1 MTGAI
6 IVTAALAATWFV
18 SPKGDDAN
26 DGSKGRPVKT
36 VEKAVELSRG
46 LMRDEAKTIVVG
58 DGLYCFERTVRL
70 GEGDNDLEIRAEN
83 PGKAVL
89 SGARPVTGWKAD
101 PKDPRFLVADF
112 PFAAEKNML
121 YTLVV
126 NGEMAD
132 FACYPEYDSGKKL
145 PYIANYEDAS
155 KGNRT
160 VIRYDLRTLP
170 KGYTYEGLDLE
181 SVFLDIPQEWAS
193 TRTYI
198 ATNDWRNGV
207 FHLVS
212 RTDMPIGQFN
222 QGYLIR
228 NLRMGMTHPG
238 TWMFEASAGKV
249 YYWPKPGEKADTIQT
264 TLSCIKSLFSVGA
277 RNVTLSGLVL
287 EGCKCPFRWGV
298 YGNKDGILPA
308 LVGGG
313 GVFRGRIVDCELR
326 NTAGVGVCFVKPE
339 RTVVERCR
347 VHHLGGGGVAYEDG
361 GDRSDIVGSEISY
374 TGRYSL
380 SANGCAMQL
389 RNVKFVG
396 NKVHHTTGVGTCF
409 WTSDSLVASNEFHHT
424 MQLVRDGGA
433 VYGAMVRTLFLDNYC
448 HDLGEWPGLYNDEG
462 GMDCVYSGN
471 RFESSWWPFHM
482 HDCRTITFTNNVIS
496 SDYAMRYSFQGS
508 THCTFKDNKIS
519 AKGAI
524 ESDIY
529 VENCDT
535 WDNEVRSRQA
545 DGTYGPF
552 ARVRLENPVLPRKEP
567 AAAVRVLR
575 PPVKAGEKGCEV
587 DNRAFRSP
595 WSRGVDCNRD
605 AEGRISIGVP
615 GTTIAC
621 GFDDEF
627 LYLRGYYKYNQ
638 FCGYLG
644 SQSVGH
650 VWGVHDGVRL
660 SFEGF
665 DVDVFTDGTVV
676 SSDGSLQFDRTNTLV
691 RSWGGVGEGQR
702 LYALKIPLSRLGIDG
717 RTAEGSEIPFN
728 ATFYNADHREYKYY
742 EAPEKPGFVAGL
754 FGGKGNALTGRIR
767 LEPFVRDSYSLVAQK
782 AGSLN
787 GGNVF
792 VGAAWPFGMLQPGPD
807 TVARA
812 GDGYGEKS
820 GGFDANHDLL
830 MGVTQTHVPGYGR
843 PDLQDFLLLPFTGD
857 LPKDGSRPCQRI
869 ENVWDSPPPA
879 RYQAVL
885 ERWALHLEST
895 ASRRCAYHRFAYDR
909 GGRVKVLVD
918 TRAGAIAPGAKER
931 LVASESA
938 FGTNGVFEAHNRVT
952 CWRKDRDVYAKIA
965 FDPLP
970 VAVRELPS
978 DGRPGARYV
987 AEFELGAHGAVVAK
1001 VALSAE
1007 SLDGARRNFDSDPAG
1022 FDFDARKAECEK
1034 AWRAALGRVAAEGD
1048 DAKLRLFYTALCR
1061 LLVQPALVSDAGAGK
1076 DAYEYATSG
1085 DAARVTRPWMRL
1097 FAPSVAEAVRPSAWP
1112 KGEYRGRID
1121 VSKVPGDDVGSLC
1134 DSLFSTKSD
1143 GLPGN
1148 DEGGRLSAWY
1158 AFACLGVYPTSE
1170 TGDEFAAV
1178 APQLSRASVA
1188 LENGKTFSVVAN
1200 GLSKDCRRVKS
1211 VTFNGRPLKD
1221 GKLGYAEIM
1230 SGGELAFEMCK

>member
-1 MTGAI
+1 MTSAI
-6 IVTAALAATWFV
+6 LATAALAATWFV

-26 DGSKGRPVKT
+26 DGSRERPVKT

-46 LMRDEAKTIVVG
+46 LMRDEAKTIVVA
-58 DGLYCFERTVRL
+58 DGLYCFERTVWLRDS
-70 GEGDNDLEIRAEN
+70 DNDLEIRAEN

-101 PKDPRFLVADF
+101 PKDKRFLVADF
-112 PFAAEKNML
+112 PFAAEKDML

-126 NGEMAD
+126 NGAMAD
-132 FACYPEYDSGKKL
+132 FSCYPEYDSGRKL

-160 VIRYDLRTLP
+160 VIRYDVRTLP

-238 TWMFEASAGKV
+238 TWMFEASAGKI
-249 YYWPKPGEKADTIQT
+249 YYWPKDGEKADSIQST
-264 TLSCIKSLFSVGA
+264 VSCVKALFAFGGA
-277 RNVTLSGLVL
+277 RGVTFSGLVL
-287 EGCKCPFRWGV
+287 EGCKSPFRYGI
-298 YGNKDGILPA
+298 YGNRDGILPA
-308 LVGGG
+308 LIGG
-313 GVFRGRIVDCELR
+313 GVDGVRVSGCELR
-326 NTAGVGVCFVKPE
+326 NTSGDGICFVKPH
-339 RTVVERCR
+339 RTVVEDCY
-347 VHHLGGGGVAYEDG
+347 VHHLGNGGVRFEDG
-361 GDRSDIVGSEISY
+361 GSDSEIRGTEVCY
-374 TGRYSL
+374 NGRYSL
-380 SANGCAMQL
+380 AVNACALQT
-389 RNVKFVG
+389 RSVRFVG
-396 NKVHHTTGVGTCF
+396 NKVHHTTGVGACF
-409 WTSDSLVASNEFHHT
+409 WTSDSFVASNEFHHT

-433 VYGAMVRTLFLDNYC
+433 VYGAMVRTSFLDNYC

-462 GMDCVYSGN
+462 GMDCVYAGN

-482 HDCRTITFTNNVIS
+482 HDCRSITFTNNVIS

-508 THCTFKDNKIS
+508 THCVFKDNKIS

-524 ESDIY
+524 DSDVY

-535 WDNEVRSRQA
+535 WDNDVRFRQP
-545 DGTYGPF
+545 DGNYGPF
-552 ARVRLENPVLPRKEP
+552 ARVTLERPVLPRKEP

-575 PPVKAGEKGCEV
+575 PPVKAGAKGCEI
-587 DNRAFRSP
+587 DNGAFRSP

-605 AEGRISIGVP
+605 AEGRIAIGVP
-615 GTTIAC
+615 GTSLAC

-644 SQSVGH
+644 SQSLGH

-660 SFEGF
+660 SFQGF

-676 SSDGSLQFDRTNTLV
+676 SSDGSLSFDTTNTTV
-691 RSWGGVGEGQR
+691 RPWGGVGEGQR

-717 RTAEGSEIPFN
+717 RTAEGREIPFN

-742 EAPEKPGFVAGL
+742 EAPEKPGVVAGL
-754 FGGKGNALTGRIR
+754 FGGKGNVLTGRIR
-767 LEPFVRDSYSLVAQK
+767 FEPFRRDVYSLVSQK

-830 MGVTQTHVPGYGR
+830 MGVTQTHLSGYGR
-843 PDLQDFLLLPFTGD
+843 PDMQDFLLLPFTGD

-879 RYQAVL
+879 RYWAVL
-885 ERWALHLEST
+885 ERWALFLEST
-895 ASRRCAYHRFAYDR
+895 ASRRCAYHRVDYGR

-918 TRAGAIAPGAKER
+918 ARAGALAPGAKER
-931 LVASESA
+931 LVASEST
-938 FGTNGVFEAHNRVT
+938 FGADGVFEGHNRVT

-965 FDPLP
+965 FSPAP

-987 AEFELGAHGAVVAK
+987 AEFELGANGKVVAK
-1001 VALSAE
+1001 VALSGE
-1007 SLDGARRNFDSDPAG
+1007 SMDGARRNFDADPAD

-1034 AWRAALGRVAAEGD
+1034 AWRDALGRFSAEGD
-1048 DAKLRLFYTALCR
+1048 GEKLRLFYTSLYR
-1061 LLVQPALVSDAGAGK
+1061 LLVQPALVSDAGAA

-1085 DAARVTRPWMRL
+1085 DAARVTRPWMRI
-1097 FAPSVAEAVRPSAWP
+1097 FAPGVLSAVRKSEWP
-1112 KGEYRGRID
+1112 KGEYKGRID
-1121 VSKVPGDDVGSLC
+1121 VSKVPGADVGTLC
-1134 DSLFSTKSD
+1134 DTLFTTKSD

-1158 AFACLGVYPTSE
+1158 AFACLGIYPTSE
-1170 TGDEFAAV
+1170 SGDTFAAV
-1178 APQLSRASVA
+1178 APQLEKVSVA
-1188 LENGKTFSVVAN
+1188 LENGKTFSVVAK
-1200 GLSKDCRRVKS
+1200 GLSKESRRVKS
-1211 VTFNGRPLKD
+1211 VAFNGQPLKD
-1221 GKLGYAEIM
+1221 GRIGYDEIM
-1230 SGGELAFEMCK
+1230 AGGELVFEMCK